1 MKESAQIEAMARLEG
16 LSKVYTDEDGTTC
29 GYILGNRS
37 FSETRIRIAP
47 DYLHDHNAVQRV
59 IDGFDD
65 LTADDYMYK
74 LDTLINGIGLWA
86 GSVANAKLAR
96 ATCHQK
102 VEAILKACGKWSDG
116 NDGGE
121 IV

>member
-1 MKESAQIEAMARLEG
+1 MKESRMIEEMSRLEFG
-16 LSKVYTDEDGTTC
+16 CEGVTGGVVWTVVADNNGEP
-29 GYILGNRS
+29 
-37 FSETRIRIAP
+37 EQEPIADCP

>member
-1 MKESAQIEAMARLEG
+1 MKESRMIEEMSRFEYWRDIEWRNGRAYGNNAATW
-16 LSKVYTDEDGTTC
+16 SKCV
-29 GYILGNRS
+29 
-37 FSETRIRIAP
+37 P

-102 VEAILKACGKWSDG
+102 VEAILKATGLWQP
-116 NDGGE
+116 E
-121 IV
+121 ETP